1 MCCVRIKEWIKES
14 VLRQRWHPLHLTLQP
29 KIVIIERSAPM
40 INSNRWL
47 QAEAHL
53 DWWCYH
59 ESSWQCFIC
68 KIMCLGNPCVS
79 CEQLWG
85 SICWMLLFGWL
96 ATAQTARC
104 RLSVKVYRLCYW
116 GNDNSLSADNGMW
129 HIIVCW
135 KKVQLTIFSFRKI
148 WIFYCSILD
157 FSSILKK

>member
-59 ESSWQCFIC
+59 ESSWPCFIC

-104 RLSVKVYRLCYW
+104 RLSVKVNRLCYW
-116 GNDNSLSADNGMW
+116 GNDKRYNWQFSVSAKFGFFTVQYLIFPQFWKSKTLMNSV
-129 HIIVCW
+129 H
-135 KKVQLTIFSFRKI
+135 
-148 WIFYCSILD
+148 
-157 FSSILKK
+157 